1 VPKGESLR
9 LSRKPGVSAYRKLVP
24 RKRATIVY
32 QFALSGLW
40 INKGRNSLFCVSSV
54 ALTFHSQDNS
64 ARRKSAIFLALKPF
78 QGVFVDRPSVDDY
91 FGDWKQREALVQ
103 EMIPVIGRLFSKRDV
118 GVFIYG
124 RPLHNRSVT
133 FIMKSH
139 RFVRQIERN
148 EMSEFE
154 SHPVLMAL
162 AKLDI
167 WQAQIDLGKLTVAYM
182 DQLEAKGDAAQN
194 VDDFVRSE
202 LADIDGVQR
211 DPNSKSQDV
220 VLYGFGRIGRLMAR
234 LLIER
239 TSSGEVMRLKAIVVR
254 PGGEGDLQKRASLF
268 SADSVHGAFQGTLR
282 VDEENNSLIANGNE
296 LKVIYAN
303 SPEEIDYTKY
313 GINDALIIDNTGMWR
328 DEEGLSRH
336 LKAKGASKVLLTAPG
351 KGNIKNIVY
360 GINDHIMKADDKILT
375 AASCTTNAIA
385 PVLKV
390 INDKFGIDHG
400 HVETVHA
407 YTNDQNLIDNY
418 HKGSRRGRSAA
429 LNMVLTETGA
439 AKAVVKAIPEL
450 EGKLTGNAIR
460 VPIPNVSMA
469 VMNLSL
475 ATETTKEELNE
486 FLRDIALHSN
496 LQDQISL
503 TESEDAV
510 SSDFVGTRE
519 AGIVDSHATIVNGNH
534 CVLYLWYDNEFGY
547 CCQVGRMVYKMAGV
561 NYQQYP
567 IEE

>member
-1 VPKGESLR
+1 MV
-9 LSRKPGVSAYRKLVP
+9 
-24 RKRATIVY
+24 
-32 QFALSGLW
+32 
-40 INKGRNSLFCVSSV
+40 
-54 ALTFHSQDNS
+54 
-64 ARRKSAIFLALKPF
+64 
-78 QGVFVDRPSVDDY
+78 RPSVDDY

-103 EMIPVIGRLFSKRDV
+103 EMIPVIGRLFSQRNV
-118 GVFIYG
+118 GIFIYG

-133 FIMKSH
+133 FIMKAH
-139 RFVRQIERN
+139 RYVRQIERN

-162 AKLDI
+162 AKLDL
-167 WQAQIDLGKLTVAYM
+167 WHAQIDLGKLAIRFMEHQETKGK
-182 DQLEAKGDAAQN
+182 EALS

-202 LADIDGVQR
+202 VGYLDGVQVK
-211 DPNSKSQDV
+211 PIEKCQDV

-239 TSSGEVMRLKAIVVR
+239 TSTREVMRVKAIVVR
-254 PGGEGDLQKRASLF
+254 PGGEGDLRKRASLF
-268 SADSVHGAFQGTLR
+268 SNDSVHGAFQGTLR
-282 VDEENNSLIANGNE
+282 VVEENNTLIANGNE
-296 LKVIYAN
+296 IHVIYAN

-313 GINDALIIDNTGMWR
+313 GIHDALIIDNTGAWR
-328 DEEGLSRH
+328 DREGLSRH
-336 LKAKGASKVLLTAPG
+336 LKAKGAAKVILTAPG
-351 KGNIKNIVY
+351 KGDLKNIVY
-360 GINDHIMKADDKILT
+360 GINHDQITPEDTIIT

-390 INDKFGIDHG
+390 VNDKYGIEHG

-439 AKAVVKAIPEL
+439 AKAVVKAVPEL
-450 EGKLTGNAIR
+450 AGKLTGNAVR

-469 VMNLSL
+469 IMNLTL
-475 ATETTKEELNE
+475 ERETTKEELNE
-486 FLRDIALHSN
+486 FLRQIALHSD
-496 LQDQISL
+496 LQHQISY
-503 TESEDAV
+503 TESADAV
-510 SSDFVGTRE
+510 SSDFVGSRE
-519 AGIVDSHATIVNGNH
+519 AGIVDSNATIANGRH

-561 NYQQYP
+561 KNNYYP
-567 IEE
+567 TRG